1 MLRDFQMIGRIGKL
15 DEIKMR
21 SADSKGCEMRIA
33 CSDFKDGQESTSWFT
48 VVAFGRVAITALDQ
62 YNVGDQI
69 FLSGTIDMDKWT
81 DKTTGKER
89 SAMKL
94 KAFRCRRLAKGKNSS
109 EGGQQQQ
116 HQDYPQQQQQ
126 QGQYGGYGQYQ
137 GGGYNDQF

>member
-48 VVAFGRVAITALDQ
+48 VVAFGRVAITAIDQ

-109 EGGQQQQ
+109 EGQQQQ
-116 HQDYPQQQQQ
+116 QYQQPQQQQQ
-126 QGQYGGYGQYQ
+126 QQYGGYGQHQ
-137 GGGYNDQF
+137 GGGYNEQF

>member
-1 MLRDFQMIGRIGKL
+1 MLRDFQLIGRIGKL

>member
-48 VVAFGRVAITALDQ
+48 VVAFGRVAITAIDQ

-109 EGGQQQQ
+109 EGQQ
-116 HQDYPQQQQQ
+116 PQQQ
-126 QGQYGGYGQYQ
+126 QYGGYGQHQ
-137 GGGYNDQF
+137 GGGYNEQF

>member
-116 HQDYPQQQQQ
+116 QQDYPQQQQQ